1 MFNEIWILKR
11 IDKNK
16 ATQVGRHKYL
26 NVLILFNNMIKYLSR
41 EEEFLKIL
49 NHENIVKYITS
60 FEDNQFLYLFT
71 EYVDNGDL
79 LMIINKKGNAI
90 FK

>member
-1 MFNEIWILKR
+1 MKFVYCLIEIIL
-11 IDKNK
+11 II
-16 ATQVGRHKYL
+16 Y
-26 NVLILFNNMIKYLSR
+26 YLSR